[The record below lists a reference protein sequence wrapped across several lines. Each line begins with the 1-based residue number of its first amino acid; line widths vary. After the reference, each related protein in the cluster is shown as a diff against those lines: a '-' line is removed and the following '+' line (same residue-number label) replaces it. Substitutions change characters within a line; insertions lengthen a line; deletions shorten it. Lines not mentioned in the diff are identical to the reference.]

1 MICVIVVVAI
11 KFPKVKP
18 VLLIGAIS
26 NKVILTKQ
34 VIVLGK
40 RYSIAKKERKKDGN
54 LHITSFNN
62 LLRFFNYTFAFFS
75 LLT

>member
-1 MICVIVVVAI
+1 MFDTLSYMICVIAVVAI

-40 RYSIAKKERKKDGN
+40 RYSIAELLKKSR
-54 LHITSFNN
+54 
-62 LLRFFNYTFAFFS
+62 RFIF
-75 LLT
+75 LMKHKI